1 MRSSRFSSPA
11 AEIVSNAAP
20 APAPRRTDV
29 LDVLVVGGGP
39 AGLMCAREAAGRG
52 LRVLVLEQS
61 PLPGRKLV
69 VSGGG
74 RANFTNRRIS
84 PLHYRCGDP
93 AFCAPALKALSP
105 AVMERLAAA
114 WGLPTE
120 ERAHEQLFL
129 TVPAR
134 NLLHCL
140 LDDLRARGGDIRLR
154 QRVLSVRRTADGFD
168 AATDNGPV
176 FARAVVLAAG
186 SPAWPQAGGSTAGFD
201 LARALGHRLV
211 PPFPA
216 LTPLLLPPEALAAP
230 VRDDGPSDTAPAR
243 RADGSRRLPPA
254 ARAAKT
260 PPEAKRHAHPG
271 AADTRPRSGETLAG
285 ISLPVRIS
293 LPEAGL
299 PPALARDPLWKDD
312 LLFTHEGLSGPAALK
327 ASLFWEEGMP
337 LVADFLPDTA
347 FRDVLDDPAAGR
359 RTPTS
364 LLRRHMPQRLA
375 ERLLPPDLARRRT
388 AELSRK
394 ARETLCAAV
403 HAHRLFPSG
412 RADFRKAEVCG
423 GGVDVREVD
432 PRRMESRIVPG
443 LYLVGEMLD
452 VTGLLGGYNLHW
464 AWASGMAAGR
474 AVPA

>member
-1 MRSSRFSSPA
+1 M
-11 AEIVSNAAP
+11 SNAAP
-20 APAPRRTDV
+20 SPAPSRT
-29 LDVLVVGGGP
+29 DVLVVGAGP

-52 LRVLVLEQS
+52 LRVLVLEQA

-74 RANFTNRRIS
+74 KANFSNRRIS

-93 AFCAPALKALSP
+93 AFCGPALKAFSP

-140 LDDLRARGGDIRLR
+140 LDDLRARGGELRLR
-154 QRVLSVRRTADGFD
+154 QRVLAVRRTADGFD
-168 AATDNGPV
+168 AATDNGV
-176 FARAVVLAAG
+176 VHARAVVLAAG
-186 SPAWPQAGGSTAGFD
+186 SPAWPQAGGSAAGFA
-201 LARALGHRLV
+201 LAQALGHRLV
-211 PPFPA
+211 PAFLA
-216 LTPLLLPPEALAAP
+216 LTPLILPPDALAAP
-230 VRDDGPSDTAPAR
+230 VATGESRPPAPDAPR

-254 ARAAKT
+254 ARPAKT
-260 PPEAKRHAHPG
+260 PPRQDMPR
-271 AADTRPRSGETLAG
+271 AATGPARDGETLAG

-299 PPALARDPLWKDD
+299 PPALARDPIWKDD
-312 LLFTHEGLSGPAALK
+312 LLLTHEGLSGPAALK

-337 LVADFLPDTA
+337 LAVDFLPDMS
-347 FRDVLDDPAAGR
+347 FRALLDDPAAGR
-359 RTPTS
+359 RTPFS
-364 LLRRHMPQRLA
+364 LLRRHLPQRLA
-375 ERLLPPDLARRRT
+375 ERLLPPELARRRA
-388 AELSRK
+388 AELSRT
-394 ARETLCAAV
+394 AREALCAAI
-403 HAHRLFPSG
+403 HARRFLPSG

-423 GGVDVREVD
+423 GGVDVHEVD
-432 PRRMESRIVPG
+432 PRRMESRLVPG
-443 LYLVGEMLD
+443 LYLIGEMLD

>member
-1 MRSSRFSSPA
+1 MCSSRFSSPA

-20 APAPRRTDV
+20 SPAPLRT
-29 LDVLVVGGGP
+29 DVLVVGAGP

-74 RANFTNRRIS
+74 KANFTNRRLS

-93 AFCAPALKALSP
+93 AFCAPALKAFSP
-105 AVMERLAAA
+105 AVMERLVAA

-140 LDDLRARGGDIRLR
+140 LDDLRTRGGELRPR
-154 QRVLSVRRTADGFD
+154 QRVLAVRRRADGFD
-168 AATDNGPV
+168 VETDTAL
-176 FARAVVLAAG
+176 FQARAVVLAAG
-186 SPAWPQAGGSTAGFD
+186 SPAWPQAGGSAAGFE

-216 LTPLLLPPEALAAP
+216 LTPLLLPPKALAAP
-230 VRDDGPSDTAPAR
+230 VTTGAHRTPAPDAAR
-243 RADGSRRLPPA
+243 RADGTRRLPPA
-254 ARAAKT
+254 ARTANT
-260 PPEAKRHAHPG
+260 PPRDIPR
-271 AADTRPRSGETLAG
+271 AATGPARDGETLAG

-299 PPALARDPLWKDD
+299 PPALARDPIWKDD

-327 ASLFWEEGMP
+327 ASLFWEEGMA
-337 LVADFLPDTA
+337 LAVDFLPDMS
-347 FRDVLDDPAAGR
+347 FRALLDDPASGR
-359 RTPTS
+359 GTPFS
-364 LLRRHMPQRLA
+364 LLRRHLPHRLA
-375 ERLLPPDLARRRT
+375 ERLLPPELARRRA
-388 AELSRK
+388 AELSRT
-394 ARETLCAAV
+394 AREALCAAV
-403 HAHRLFPSG
+403 HERRFLPAG

-432 PRRMESRIVPG
+432 PRRMESRLVPG

-452 VTGLLGGYNLHW
+452 VTGLLGGCNLHW

>member
-1 MRSSRFSSPA
+1 MCSARFSSPVD
-11 AEIVSNAAP
+11 EIVSNAAP
-20 APAPRRTDV
+20 SPAPART
-29 LDVLVVGGGP
+29 DVLVVGAGP

-61 PLPGRKLV
+61 PLPGRKLA

-74 RANFTNRRIS
+74 KANFSNRRIS

-93 AFCAPALKALSP
+93 AFCAPALKAFAP
-105 AVMERLAAA
+105 AVMERLVAA

-140 LDDLRARGGDIRLR
+140 LEDLRTRGGELRLR
-154 QRVLSVRRTADGFD
+154 QRVLAVRRTADGFD
-168 AATDNGPV
+168 VTTDHGPV
-176 FARAVVLAAG
+176 SARAVVLAAG
-186 SPAWPQAGGSTAGFD
+186 SPAWPQAGGSAAGFR
-201 LARALGHRLV
+201 LAQALGHSLV

-216 LTPLLLPPEALAAP
+216 LTPLLLPPEALALPGA
-230 VRDDGPSDTAPAR
+230 DGAVPPPAASAAR
-243 RADGSRRLPPA
+243 RAGGSRRLPPA
-254 ARAAKT
+254 ARSAGMAAART
-260 PPEAKRHAHPG
+260 QPEAATNG
-271 AADTRPRSGETLAG
+271 ARARDGETLAG
-285 ISLPVRIS
+285 ISLPVRIR
-293 LPEAGL
+293 LPEAAL
-299 PPALARDPLWKDD
+299 APALARDPLWRDD

-327 ASLFWEEGMP
+327 ASLFWEEGSP
-337 LVADFLPDTA
+337 LEVDFLPDAA
-347 FRDVLDDPAAGR
+347 FRDMLDDPASGR
-359 RTPTS
+359 RTPLS
-364 LLRRHMPQRLA
+364 LLRQHLPQRLA
-375 ERLLPPDLARRRT
+375 ERLLPPDPAQRRT
-388 AELSRK
+388 AELSR
-394 ARETLCAAV
+394 AVRERLCAAV
-403 HAHRLFPSG
+403 HARRLMPAG

-432 PRRMESRIVPG
+432 PRRLESRLVPG
-443 LYLVGEMLD
+443 LYLIGELLD